1 MLLFAPA
8 IVLATAELR
17 LGMMQAQDNF
27 AGAWAAAV
35 MAVQEINSR
44 TDLLPNTT
52 VRFAAWDS
60 ACDPSRAVLRAHDL
74 AEVAFDGLGAHA
86 IVGATCSGASKAAAG
101 YLTQAGHRIPLLSP
115 SSTSTELSDGQAH
128 PYFARTAPSDTAQS
142 RGLVDLVAHL
152 LGVERL
158 ATVNSLD
165 SYGAM
170 GMREFRRHAASHNMQ
185 ILASTTFANG
195 QRDFSS
201 SVDVLL
207 RSGALVVVLFCQTQ
221 DASPFIEAVQAAG
234 GENITWVGSE
244 SVTHAVDNMSPQQLR
259 GFAGLSPA
267 GGAGDAYTGFQ
278 SRLGAFEATLV
289 GEGWCSDAT
298 DDDGRRL
305 WKTADVSAP
314 VSIQGPVIPP
324 AHCHLI
330 AQSPESR
337 PVCAGRLHLGER
349 RHHIRL
355 FRAFCI
361 RCRVR
366 HRASRRPDA
375 EIWRLA
381 YRRGAHAGAAQHDL
395 LRGVRER
402 ELRRKWRSV
411 HGHLVRRLQ
420 HGGAGHGETG

>member
-8 IVLATAELR
+8 IVLTTAELR

-60 ACDPSRAVLRAHDL
+60 ACETSRAVLGAQHL

-101 YLTQAGHRIPLLSP
+101 YLTHAGHRIPLLSP
-115 SSTSTELSDGQAH
+115 SSTSAELSDGQAH
-128 PYFARTAPSDTAQS
+128 PYFARTSPSDAWQS
-142 RGLVDLVAHL
+142 SGLVDLVAHL

-170 GMREFRRHAASHNMQ
+170 GMREFRRHAASRDMQ

-195 QRDFSS
+195 ERDFSS

-244 SVTHAVDNMSPQQLR
+244 GVKYAIDDMSPQQLR

-278 SRLGAFEATLV
+278 SRLGAFEATVV

-298 DDDGRRL
+298 DDDGQRL
-305 WKTADVSAP
+305 WKTADVRAP
-314 VSIQGPVIPP
+314 VSIQGLVGPLPSP
-324 AHCHLI
+324 CH
-330 AQSPESR
+330 
-337 PVCAGRLHLGER
+337 
-349 RHHIRL
+349 
-355 FRAFCI
+355 
-361 RCRVR
+361 
-366 HRASRRPDA
+366 
-375 EIWRLA
+375 
-381 YRRGAHAGAAQHDL
+381 
-395 LRGVRER
+395 
-402 ELRRKWRSV
+402 
-411 HGHLVRRLQ
+411 
-420 HGGAGHGETG
+420 